1 MKYFLK
7 IVAMLILTLSFFF
20 AYASDGAE
28 ALQIFHERTRAFF
41 VQQQA
46 EIAKHEEKD
55 REKAEQEKKKQLAPI
70 NRLTRNPKIGN

>member
-7 IVAMLILTLSFFF
+7 IVAMLILTLPFF

-70 NRLTRNPKIGN
+70 NRPTRNPKIGN